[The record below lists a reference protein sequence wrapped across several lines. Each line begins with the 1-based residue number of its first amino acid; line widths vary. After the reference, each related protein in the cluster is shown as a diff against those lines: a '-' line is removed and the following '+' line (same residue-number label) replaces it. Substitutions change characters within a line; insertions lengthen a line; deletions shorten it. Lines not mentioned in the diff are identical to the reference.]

1 MKNPN
6 VVFFTIDGL
15 RADQIFSESKSAL
28 TPNIDL
34 LIKKGTLFS
43 NAFSSADGTT
53 LSFNTIFNSLFPFK
67 TGVRTTKIF
76 LGENNIFQT
85 FQKNNYHI
93 FGLLPDMKIY
103 DSVREIF
110 ENKLNSYQWVNENE
124 SLDTSVANTII
135 NFLDSIDVEPWLFF
149 AHLLDLHPLRE
160 GKIPSGLKEFD
171 DERFGSSDYAKT
183 VSGIDFWLGKILKH
197 IDLSNTLLILTA
209 DHGERIP
216 YGNIRNTDL
225 EPKLS
230 SSKKIGKKLLP
241 KQTHEMGGKALWK
254 IRSSIS
260 KYKIKKINE
269 TLTNYQ
275 QRSRMPYF
283 TLSLHDEML
292 HVPLLF
298 VGNGILSRIIPNFVR
313 HVDIFPTLC
322 DLVNINYQKNGMH
335 GTSLSPLFIEQKM
348 EEEPVY
354 LHTMPYKEL
363 HQTDAVG
370 IRTKNFKYFRFARD
384 QNKDVHLYDLKNDP
398 FENNN
403 IAESN
408 PNKVKEMESILQNFE
423 KDGFV
428 EKQDCS
434 DEEFKEIEKELKKL
448 GYL

>member
-6 VVFFTIDGL
+6 IVFFTIDGL

-53 LSFNTIFNSLFPFK
+53 LSLNTIFNSVFPFK
-67 TGVRTTKIF
+67 IGVRTHKIF
-76 LGENNIFQT
+76 LKENNIFQT

-93 FGLLPDMKIY
+93 FGLLPDMKIF

-110 ENKLNSYQWVNENE
+110 ENKSNSYSWIKKNE
-124 SLDTSVANTII
+124 SLDTSVADTII
-135 NFLDSIDVEPWLFF
+135 NLLDSIDVEPWLFF

-160 GKIPSGLKEFD
+160 GNIPSGLQDFD
-171 DERFGSSDYAKT
+171 DEKFGSSNYAKT

-197 IDLSNTLLILTA
+197 IDLSNTLLIITA

-216 YGNIRNTDL
+216 HGDIRNIDL
-225 EPKLS
+225 EPKLN

-269 TLTNYQ
+269 TLTDYQ
-275 QRSRMPYF
+275 QRSRVPYF

-298 VGNGILSRIIPNFVR
+298 VGNSVHSRVISNFVR

-322 DLVNINYQKNGMH
+322 DLANINYQKNMMH
-335 GTSLSPLFIEQKM
+335 GISLYPLFNGKKVEEQNA
-348 EEEPVY
+348 Y

-363 HQTDAVG
+363 HSTDAVG
-370 IRTKNFKYFRFARD
+370 IRTKDFKYFRFARD
-384 QNKDVHLYDLKNDP
+384 PNKDIHLYDLKNDP
-398 FENNN
+398 LENNN
-403 IAESN
+403 IAKDN
-408 PNKVKEMESILQNFE
+408 TNKVKEMESILQNFE
-423 KDGFV
+423 KDSFV
-428 EKQDCS
+428 EQQNCS
-434 DEEFKEIEKELKKL
+434 DEERREIEKELQKL